1 MRFPTDTISALI
13 SNSLPQIISLTN
25 QLTEPQTMIS
35 ESIALIFAH
44 VVGELKKT
52 IKLIATTEN
61 FWKI

>member
-25 QLTEPQTMIS
+25 QLTEPQTMTS

-44 VVGELKKT
+44 VVGEFKKT